1 MAREPLVYDSVDEA
15 QRRLVGTVVTYDGQP
30 VQINDVRSH
39 PDGILRVSFQP
50 WPFDGRDPDVRKKI
64 NSPLFKRFVTPP
76 LGFCNYFSGRSANCF
91 WTERV
96 SARTQRQGLSSDT
109 FNASALQSGD
119 RVSYGA
125 LISSDA
131 FREMVTGEFPSY
143 ADALARLVPN
153 SSIAVDRN
161 FALAKTPGSYVFLY
175 HRKEEIGIVL
185 RDSLY
190 LRNDRQHML
199 ESISE
204 NPVLPDRVEVM

>member
-1 MAREPLVYDSVDEA
+1 MPRETLTYDSVEEA
-15 QRRLVGTVVTYDGQP
+15 QRRLVGTIVTYDGQP
-30 VQINDVRSH
+30 VQVNDVRSH
-39 PDGILRVSFQP
+39 PDGILRVSFSA
-50 WPFDGRDPDVRKKI
+50 WPFDGREPDVRKMI

-119 RVSYGA
+119 RANYSAIVA
-125 LISSDA
+125 SDG
-131 FREMVTGEFPSY
+131 FREMVCGEYPTY

-161 FALAKTPGSYVFLY
+161 FALAKSAGSYVFLH
-175 HRKEEIGIVL
+175 HRREEVGIVL
-185 RDSLY
+185 RETLY

-199 ESISE
+199 ESIVE